1 MTYLEFRTFVAAAL
15 QRSEASLTVNGVNLL
30 AKAVN
35 MARKNVERRY
45 DFELA
50 KVVAK
55 LTVPFGQLQSLDDAV
70 DPADETE
77 KVSIKTILRVQIAS
91 TGVPIGYLSRD
102 AHQRRL
108 ERQFARAHIE
118 AIASGLT
125 ATVSNLNLIRFGNS
139 VYLSP
144 PNAQDWSESGAS
156 LAVFMDV
163 VAWMADYVDDDDTDF
178 LLEHCADYLMLETYR
193 YLQLFIKE
201 DSRLNVSDEKMSSAW
216 HALMTWNNN
225 LVVGDSDDANLE

>member
-15 QRSEASLTVNGVNLL
+15 QRSESSLTVNGVNLL
-30 AKAVN
+30 ARAVN
-35 MARKNVERRY
+35 MARKNVERRF

-50 KVVAK
+50 KRVAK
-55 LTVPFGQLQSLDDAV
+55 LTMTFGQLVSLDEAY
-70 DPADETE
+70 DPDDET
-77 KVSIKTILRVQIAS
+77 KAVSIKTVLRVQQAS
-91 TGVPIGYLSRD
+91 TGVPVGYLSRD

-108 ERQFARAHIE
+108 ERQFARAHVE
-118 AIASGLT
+118 AIAAGLT
-125 ATVSNLNLIRFGNS
+125 ATVSNLNVVRYGNS

-144 PNAQDWSESGAS
+144 PNAQDWSAS
-156 LAVFMDV
+156 TTTMDVLMDV
-163 VAWMADYVDDDDTDF
+163 VAWLPDYVDDDDTDF
-178 LLEHCADYLMLETYR
+178 LLVHCADYLLLETYR

-201 DSRLNVSDEKMSSAW
+201 DARLNVSDEKLASAW